1 MQTPD
6 PSPAPLRRP
15 GVVTSL
21 ALWLLAAPA
30 LQALA
35 LGGLSVLNFS
45 PGHVW
50 NYLAYGLAAPWVG
63 ILLWRRHPRARF
75 AAYVFLAHE
84 AGRGAH
90 LRHWGAVW
98 LALAWIASLQLPS
111 ARRYAPSVRPAEVR
125 ARLVRLFQGTS
136 SGPRPT

>member
-6 PSPAPLRRP
+6 PRPSPLRRP
-15 GVVTSL
+15 PVVTGL

-35 LGGLSVLNFS
+35 RGGLPVLNFS
-45 PGHVW
+45 PGRVW

-84 AGRGAH
+84 TGRGVH
-90 LRHWGAVW
+90 LRHWDAVC
-98 LALAWIASLQLPS
+98 LALAWIALLQLPS

-125 ARLVRLFQGTS
+125 ARLGRLFQGTS
-136 SGPRPT
+136 SGPRSR

>member
-6 PSPAPLRRP
+6 PNPSPLRRAR
-15 GVVTSL
+15 VVTSL

-35 LGGLSVLNFS
+35 LAGLPVLNFS

-75 AAYVFLAHE
+75 AAYVFLTLE
-84 AGRGAH
+84 TGRGVH
-90 LRHWGAVW
+90 LRRRSGGGLGRDQTGWE
-98 LALAWIASLQLPS
+98 
-111 ARRYAPSVRPAEVR
+111 RRYLSRI
-125 ARLVRLFQGTS
+125 GTLTDQQC
-136 SGPRPT
+136 PTFCC

>member
-6 PSPAPLRRP
+6 PSPAPRRRP

-35 LGGLSVLNFS
+35 LGGLPVLNFS

-50 NYLAYGLAAPWVG
+50 NYLAYGLAAPWGG
-63 ILLWRRHPRARF
+63 ILLWRRHPRPRF
-75 AAYVFLAHE
+75 PASAFLTPETWRRVPLRPPDAA
-84 AGRGAH
+84 
-90 LRHWGAVW
+90 
-98 LALAWIASLQLPS
+98 
-111 ARRYAPSVRPAEVR
+111 
-125 ARLVRLFQGTS
+125 LF
-136 SGPRPT
+136 

>member
-75 AAYVFLAHE
+75 AAYVFLTLE
-84 AGRGAH
+84 TGRGVH
-90 LRHWGAVW
+90 LRHWDAVW
-98 LALAWIASLQLPS
+98 FALAWIALLQLPS

-125 ARLVRLFQGTS
+125 ARLGRLFQGTS
-136 SGPRPT
+136 SGPRSR

>member
-136 SGPRPT
+136 SGPRST

>member
-98 LALAWIASLQLPS
+98 LGLAWIASLQLPS

-136 SGPRPT
+136 SGPRST

>member
-6 PSPAPLRRP
+6 PSPSPRRRP
-15 GVVTSL
+15 RVVTGL

-35 LGGLSVLNFS
+35 LAGRPVLNFAS
-45 PGHVW
+45 GHVW

-75 AAYVFLAHE
+75 AAYVFLTLE
-84 AGRGAH
+84 AWRGLR
-90 LRHWGAVW
+90 LRHWDAVW
-98 LALAWIASLQLPS
+98 LALAWIALLQLPS
-111 ARRYAPSVRPAEVR
+111 ARRYAPSVRPAAVR

-136 SGPRPT
+136 SGPRST